1 MKTGKEMTKIDV
13 VYISFDRT
21 NVILIYHIDFR
32 ENSIFLILIIIIDV
46 ENNVL
51 LIMMISS

>member
-1 MKTGKEMTKIDV
+1 MTKIDV